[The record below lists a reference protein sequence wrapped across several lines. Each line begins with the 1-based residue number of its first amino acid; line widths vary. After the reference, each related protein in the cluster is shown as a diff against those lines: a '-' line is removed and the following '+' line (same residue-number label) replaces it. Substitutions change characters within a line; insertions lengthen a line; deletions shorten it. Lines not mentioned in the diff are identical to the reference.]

1 MSKWSELNLFLSLS
15 HARAFHIL
23 WAASVSLSLPCPSD
37 SCSYLFISRTF
48 SGCCISF
55 PFQFFLSFLLF
66 VCCCPCFSLR
76 FVVHAG
82 VQSQT
87 WRLAQLVEHILC
99 AFFRRN
105 RGQKERRYQSAS
117 VGSHS
122 ALKCGFEVSF
132 LSLLLLLCCRV
143 YAVCRSTET
152 NPEDAWGG
160 KRALA
165 NDLPG

>member
-1 MSKWSELNLFLSLS
+1 LNRFGVLVASLFFWFLFVSFDFQDLFRLLHFLPLSVFPFFFTLRLLLSL
-15 HARAFHIL
+15 
-23 WAASVSLSLPCPSD
+23 
-37 SCSYLFISRTF
+37 LFPPL
-48 SGCCISF
+48 CCACWR
-55 PFQFFLSFLLF
+55 P
-66 VCCCPCFSLR
+66 
-76 FVVHAG
+76 
-82 VQSQT
+82 SQT

-99 AFFRRN
+99 VFFRRN

-122 ALKCGFEVSF
+122 ALICFFEVSF
-132 LSLLLLLCCRV
+132 LSLLLLLCCCV